1 MERDKTYQLQPPR
14 NPPGQRVGHGESGL
28 GTYDVSHER
37 VVRVGLGYELLN
49 GSQQGCDVEGWSPGT
64 LDRWTDRQAAAPPFH
79 LETVLR
85 TQMFPI
91 LQALPPA
98 GQ

>member
-37 VVRVGLGYELLN
+37 VVRVGLGHELLT
-49 GSQQGCDVEGWSPGT
+49 GSQQPFFNS
-64 LDRWTDRQAAAPPFH
+64 RTDTVRQ
-79 LETVLR
+79 LTVNGDIQFRIDLKN
-85 TQMFPI
+85 I
-91 LQALPPA
+91 IHN
-98 GQ
+98 

>member
-1 MERDKTYQLQPPR
+1 MERNETYQLQPPR

-37 VVRVGLGYELLN
+37 VVRVGLGHELLN

-64 LDRWTDRQAAAPPFH
+64 LDRWTDRQAAALRMCFSNH
-79 LETVLR
+79 VRLEGR
-85 TQMFPI
+85 PC
-91 LQALPPA
+91 P
-98 GQ
+98 